1 MNSLPIGYRFGLV
14 LLALLAGSPWLPP
27 WLLFMLTIAA
37 ANGLVVLGCMLFYRA
52 GLVSFGQALYFC
64 TGAYTTGLVT
74 NLLGVTDVLLLLG
87 LSGLAGGLLAYLVGF
102 LLARYRG
109 IFFGLLSMA
118 FSMILYGVL
127 TKSESLGSTDGFNVP
142 AFTLL
147 GFEPDQP
154 QVRFTLLA
162 VAVAVVWLVSLV
174 TDRFLRSPYGPLL
187 VAIHDNE
194 IRTEY
199 MGASAKNTV
208 HLVYVA
214 AGILAG
220 MGGCIG
226 ATAVGHIDP
235 TMAYWT
241 TSGEFVFITIMA
253 GVGSVVAPFLGALV
267 FGIIYTIAFSESP
280 NTWQMVL
287 GASLIAVILLLPNGL
302 WSLLAKRKGAQA

>member
-1 MNSLPIGYRFGLV
+1 MSSLPIGYRFGLV

-127 TKSESLGSTDGFNVP
+127 TKTESLGSTDGFNVP

-199 MGASAKNTV
+199 MGASAKNAV

-253 GVGSVVAPFLGALV
+253 GV
-267 FGIIYTIAFSESP
+267 
-280 NTWQMVL
+280 
-287 GASLIAVILLLPNGL
+287 
-302 WSLLAKRKGAQA
+302 

>member
-1 MNSLPIGYRFGLV
+1 MNSLPIGYRFGAVLLV
-14 LLALLAGSPWLPP
+14 LLAVSPWLPP
-27 WLLFMLTIAA
+27 WLLFMLTIAS

-87 LSGLAGGLLAYLVGF
+87 LSGLTGGVLAFLVGF

-127 TKSESLGSTDGFNVP
+127 TKTESLGSTDGFNVP

-162 VAVAVVWLVSLV
+162 VAVVVIWLVSLV
-174 TDRFLRSPYGPLL
+174 ADRFLRSPYGPCSWRFTTTRF
-187 VAIHDNE
+187 VPSTWVHRPKTRCIWFTWP
-194 IRTEY
+194 R
-199 MGASAKNTV
+199 ASWRV
-208 HLVYVA
+208 WA
-214 AGILAG
+214 AALA
-220 MGGCIG
+220 
-226 ATAVGHIDP
+226 P
-235 TMAYWT
+235 R
-241 TSGEFVFITIMA
+241 
-253 GVGSVVAPFLGALV
+253 
-267 FGIIYTIAFSESP
+267 
-280 NTWQMVL
+280 
-287 GASLIAVILLLPNGL
+287 L
-302 WSLLAKRKGAQA
+302 WDT